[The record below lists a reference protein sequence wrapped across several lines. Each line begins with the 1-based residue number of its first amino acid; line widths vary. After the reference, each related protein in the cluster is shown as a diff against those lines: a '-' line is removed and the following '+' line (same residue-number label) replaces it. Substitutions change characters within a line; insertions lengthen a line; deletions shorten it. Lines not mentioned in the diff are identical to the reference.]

1 MDEQTIFNLL
11 ECSVCLEP
19 LDVTSRVLPCQHTF
33 CMRCLQQIINTRNE
47 LKCPECRELVPCR
60 LVTDLPTNIL
70 LVRLLDGLKR
80 PGKAP
85 PGSPPPR
92 TSNAGISGSGE
103 TTVSGRSASSKT
115 SIQNQP
121 CAMALYKYDAQEHG
135 DLSFNKSDIILLHKK
150 IDENWYQGVVM
161 GTSDQIGFFPASY
174 VQVLTPLPPDP
185 PQCKALYDFEVNE
198 QEEKDCLT
206 FNKDEVLNVIR
217 RVDENWVEGKKGDKI
232 GIFPL
237 SFVELNGT
245 AKALVDAHAGIDI
258 SSGPS
263 HQSQGSGDAG
273 SNPDQTGSGQEGGS
287 KNKAKRH
294 SFTSLLGL
302 SVSAQSKNKDSQP
315 STNASASTSTSN
327 AASSSNSGGSSS
339 NRHSMEISS
348 PVLVRSSNPTA
359 ANLIDNKAATTSQQ
373 AAAGTAAAATTSTGA
388 TATAADASSSST
400 TSAARKKPAP
410 LTGISQIPASST
422 RGPNSPSVAA
432 SPTVTQAG
440 NADFRF
446 VAEAPASPKPKVE
459 VYVAMY
465 SYKST
470 KPDEL
475 ELKKGDFY
483 TVTEK
488 CKDGWFKGMAV
499 KTGDLGVFPGNYM
512 QAYRHDRSTRKVTT
526 TAPDTRTSQS
536 TSTATS
542 SPSQGFRP
550 RLPSDAASRAASTN
564 QRAMPT
570 EAPGSPSPIQ
580 GMRPRVLSDAASRM
594 SAQRASA
601 AAAAATT
608 DASTTSPPV
617 GLSSATTQTTGTR
630 PAANASR
637 PVGQSSQPTSPAPMQ
652 QEGRPMAQIPD
663 GQKTV
668 AQLQS
673 ERAAQKLQFRPP
685 PPNYPA
691 RSSLSTVAQGR
702 ATAAHSERN
711 LRGSPPTVGTQ
722 TAAMLARTSVSPAGV
737 QQPQSPGVQTRHV
750 GVSSAP
756 ISVRPRASSGQ
767 AAVGS
772 PPTHNGILQRVRSPS
787 SPQPGLQDGTTTN
800 DMGNAVTKPRG
811 SPILGQGSPKGA
823 SVSGCA
829 NQPQSTPPQVEV
841 HLSSSTSAKAKRHS
855 AQIPAAAAEA
865 QARQQ
870 ALKPRRHSES
880 DNDSVRSRRTVQ
892 AKATT
897 TQQHP
902 PQSNAQMHPVASCSA
917 QTSKNNLAAATTV
930 STSQPHPSKQTVV
943 VSSAS
948 SQSHSKPSSPSLY
961 RVSDNLPFTPPPNVT
976 APDCVVAS
984 SLAGPTKM
992 DKKDRKDRKASK
1004 KRSQVSPD
1012 EAAPVPLA
1020 RLSSLPD
1027 GQDPLSTDASPQP
1040 RPSPSLPLSA
1050 TPSAVQG
1057 EGSGEETSL
1066 GAEGVSDGASAVE
1079 RRDKPPKTTPL
1090 VRERYRVTVPYPP
1103 HSDAELELKVGETV
1117 FVHSKREDG
1126 WFKGTQQRT
1135 GKTGLF
1141 PGSFVESY

>member
-60 LVTDLPTNIL
+60 TVTDLPTNIL
-70 LVRLLDGLKR
+70 LVRLLDGLRR
-80 PGKAP
+80 PGKA

-92 TSNAGISGSGE
+92 TGNAGISCTGE
-103 TTVSGRSASSKT
+103 TLTSGRSTSSKT

-150 IDENWYQGVVM
+150 IDDNWYQGVVM
-161 GTSDQIGFFPASY
+161 GAGDQIGFFPASY

-198 QEEKDCLT
+198 EEEKDCLT

-245 AKALVDAHAGIDI
+245 AKALVDAHAGLDS
-258 SSGPS
+258 SSGPP

-273 SNPDQTGSGQEGGS
+273 SSPDQAGSSQEGGS

-302 SVSAQSKNKDSQP
+302 SGSAQSKSKDPQP
-315 STNASASTSTSN
+315 STTTSASTSTSSA
-327 AASSSNSGGSSS
+327 AASGSGSNS

-359 ANLIDNKAATTSQQ
+359 ANLIDSKATSVSQQ
-373 AAAGTAAAATTSTGA
+373 AAAGTAAASTSAGT
-388 TATAADASSSST
+388 TAAAGEASAAVS
-400 TSAARKKPAP
+400 ARKKPAP
-410 LTGISQIPASST
+410 LTGISQVPASST

-440 NADFRF
+440 NAEFRF
-446 VAEAPASPKPKVE
+446 VGEAPASPKPKVE
-459 VYVAMY
+459 VYIAMY
-465 SYKST
+465 SFKPT
-470 KPDEL
+470 KADEL

-488 CKDGWFKGMAV
+488 CKDGWFKGMSV

-512 QAYRHDRSTRKVTT
+512 QAYRHERPARKATT
-526 TAPDTRTSQS
+526 TAADSRPLQATPA
-536 TSTATS
+536 ATS
-542 SPSQGFRP
+542 SASQGIRP
-550 RLPSDAASRAASTN
+550 RLPSDAASRAAPSTA
-564 QRAMPT
+564 QRAPPS
-570 EAPGSPSPIQ
+570 EAPGSPSPMQ

-594 SAQRASA
+594 AAQRTAAA

-608 DASTTSPPV
+608 DASMTSPPV
-617 GLSSATTQTTGTR
+617 SQSTATTQTTGSR
-630 PAANASR
+630 PVASASR
-637 PVGQSSQPTSPAPMQ
+637 PAGQMAQSMPPAQPAQMERRAMS
-652 QEGRPMAQIPD
+652 QIPD

-673 ERAAQKLQFRPP
+673 ERAAQQLQFRPP
-685 PPNYPA
+685 PPNYPV
-691 RSSLSTVAQGR
+691 RPGLSSVGQAR
-702 ATAAHSERN
+702 ATSTHSDRN
-711 LRGSPPTVGTQ
+711 VRGSPPTVGTQ
-722 TAAMLARTSVSPAGV
+722 TAATLAKTSIGQAQLGPAGTL
-737 QQPQSPGVQTRHV
+737 QLPMPQSQGVQTRHT
-750 GVSSAP
+750 GISSAP

-772 PPTHNGILQRVRSPS
+772 PPTHNGLIQRGRSPS
-787 SPQPGLQDGTTTN
+787 SPQPGALDNTATTDG
-800 DMGNAVTKPRG
+800 GSAVSRPRG
-811 SPILGQGSPKGA
+811 SPVLGQGSPRGA
-823 SVSGCA
+823 STGA
-829 NQPQSTPPQVEV
+829 NLPQSTPPQVEV
-841 HLSSSTSAKAKRHS
+841 HLSSSSAKGKRHS
-855 AQIPAAAAEA
+855 AQLPAVEG
-865 QARQQ
+865 QAKQQQQ

-880 DNDSVRSRRTVQ
+880 DNDP
-892 AKATT
+892 KE
-897 TQQHP
+897 
-902 PQSNAQMHPVASCSA
+902 
-917 QTSKNNLAAATTV
+917 
-930 STSQPHPSKQTVV
+930 
-943 VSSAS
+943 
-948 SQSHSKPSSPSLY
+948 
-961 RVSDNLPFTPPPNVT
+961 
-976 APDCVVAS
+976 
-984 SLAGPTKM
+984 
-992 DKKDRKDRKASK
+992 KKDRKVSK
-1004 KRSQVSPD
+1004 KRAQGSP
-1012 EAAPVPLA
+1012 EEGAPVPLA
-1020 RLSSLPD
+1020 RGSSLPD
-1027 GQDPLSTDASPQP
+1027 GQEALPTEHCPNPSLTLSTSP
-1040 RPSPSLPLSA
+1040 A
-1050 TPSAVQG
+1050 GAQG
-1057 EGSGEETSL
+1057 EGSGEETSQ
-1066 GAEGVSDGASAVE
+1066 GAEGVSDGATAVE

-1103 HSDAELELKVGETV
+1103 NTDAELELKVGDTV
-1117 FVHSKREDG
+1117 FVHNKREDG